1 MKKRR
6 ERRVEEVGWPVFAV
20 LSVLAIVLFAGPA
33 LAAGPEEAAAGGN
46 PAEPGNAEP
55 AVDVAADDGG
65 EHCVASNTVMCLQDG
80 RYEVTVSVRV
90 SAEAEPQPA
99 RVVKGGSR
107 PIGTN
112 ESGLFYFFD
121 PTNWEMLLK
130 VLNGCGVNRHHW
142 VFAAAATDVGYE
154 IAVRDTTLP
163 DDGSVVNR
171 KVYSKAPGAPAPAL
185 TAVDAF
191 PDACA
196 A

>member
-1 MKKRR
+1 MKERR
-6 ERRVEEVGWPVFAV
+6 GYRVEEVGRLVFAV

-33 LAAGPEEAAAGGN
+33 LAAGPEEAAAGDDG
-46 PAEPGNAEP
+46 AGESEP

-65 EHCVASNTVMCLQDG
+65 AHCVASNTVMCLQDG

-90 SAEAEPQPA
+90 SAEAEPRPA
-99 RVVKGGSR
+99 KVVKGGSR
-107 PIGTN
+107 PIGTK

-130 VLNGCGVNRHHW
+130 VLDGCGVNQHHW

-171 KVYSKAPGAPAPAL
+171 KVYNKDPGAPAPAL